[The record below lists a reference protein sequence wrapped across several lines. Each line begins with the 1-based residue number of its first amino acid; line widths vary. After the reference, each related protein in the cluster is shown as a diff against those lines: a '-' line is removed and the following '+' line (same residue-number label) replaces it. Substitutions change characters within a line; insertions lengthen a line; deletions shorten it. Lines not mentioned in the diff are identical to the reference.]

1 MQIEMKFFSG
11 LQEYLPENSSK
22 NSCRIETSQSNSVED
37 ILHELKIPSQRLSGL
52 LIVANGTPVKLD
64 YVPKDGDVISVF
76 SAIAG
81 G

>member
-11 LQEYLPENSSK
+11 LQDYLPENSSK
-22 NSCRIETSQSNSVED
+22 NSCRMETSQGNNVED
-37 ILHELKIPSQRLSGL
+37 ILHELRIPSQRLSGL

-64 YVPKDGDVISVF
+64 YTPKEGDVISIF
-76 SAIAG
+76 TAIAG

>member
-22 NSCRIETSQSNSVED
+22 NSCRIETSQGNSVED

-52 LIVANGTPVKLD
+52 LIVTNGTHVKLD
-64 YVPKDGDVISVF
+64 YVPKEGDVISVF

>member
-22 NSCRIETSQSNSVED
+22 NSCRIETSQGNSVED

-52 LIVANGTPVKLD
+52 LVVANGTHVKFD
-64 YVPKDGDVISVF
+64 YVPRDGDVISVF

>member
-11 LQEYLPENSSK
+11 LQEYLPENSGK
-22 NSCRIETSQSNSVED
+22 NSCRIETSQGNSVED

-52 LIVANGTPVKLD
+52 LIMANGIHVKLD
-64 YVPKDGDVISVF
+64 YAPKEGDVISVF
-76 SAIAG
+76 PAIAG

>member
-22 NSCRIETSQSNSVED
+22 NSCRIETSQGNSVED
-37 ILHELKIPSQRLSGL
+37 ILHELKIPCQRLSGL
-52 LIVANGTPVKLD
+52 LIMANGIHVKLG
-64 YVPKDGDVISVF
+64 YVPKNGDVVSVF
-76 SAIAG
+76 PAIAG

>member
-1 MQIEMKFFSG
+1 MQIEMNFFSG

-22 NSCRIETSQSNSVED
+22 NSCRIETSQGNSVED

-52 LIVANGTPVKLD
+52 LIVANGTCVKLD
-64 YVPKDGDVISVF
+64 YVPKDGDIISVF
-76 SAIAG
+76 PAIAG

>member
-22 NSCRIETSQSNSVED
+22 NSCRIETSQGNSVED
-37 ILHELKIPSQRLSGL
+37 ILYELKIPSQRLSGL
-52 LIVANGTPVKLD
+52 LIVINGAHVKLH
-64 YVPKDGDVISVF
+64 YLPRDGDVISVF